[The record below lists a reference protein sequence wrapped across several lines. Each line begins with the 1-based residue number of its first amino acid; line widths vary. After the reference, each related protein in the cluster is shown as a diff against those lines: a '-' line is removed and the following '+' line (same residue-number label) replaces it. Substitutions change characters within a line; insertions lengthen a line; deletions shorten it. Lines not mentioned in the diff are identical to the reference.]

1 MEFQTDEH
9 ISSESEEEY
18 KSHIFPSL
26 SFCENC
32 DRMMKEIIDL
42 RIQIGKYQEAE
53 KKAKKHFTIAP
64 TIYTFYKDRLDKRQ
78 LIR

>member
-18 KSHIFPSL
+18 KSHTFPSL

-53 KKAKKHFTIAP
+53 KKANMLFLATATYLVNILKS
-64 TIYTFYKDRLDKRQ
+64 
-78 LIR
+78 IRKVISSM